1 MDNSLFFSNDQTP
14 AERNFNAQ
22 LLSYCSFLY
31 SEEGR
36 FYHNFDHI
44 KEMIIIGKE
53 IFNLTFQQYLAILF
67 HDSVY
72 DAKSHINEEN
82 SIQRMFHL
90 ISSLRGPMEL
100 SDLQFFGIVAAII
113 KDTKGHFYPTLEASR
128 VVLDLDL
135 ERLARPLADV
145 QHFSNLI
152 RQEYAH
158 VSDEDF
164 NRGRKEFYRKFLS
177 IDPVFSTDY
186 GRRVWEPKAK
196 ENVQI
201 LLNMM

>member
-1 MDNSLFFSNDQTP
+1 MDNSLFFSNEQTP
-14 AERNFNAQ
+14 VERNFNAQ
-22 LLSYCSFLY
+22 LLGYCNFLY
-31 SEEGR
+31 SQEGR

-44 KEMIIIGKE
+44 TEMIILGKE
-53 IFNLTFQQYLAILF
+53 TFHLTFQQYLAILF
-67 HDSVY
+67 HDIVY

-100 SDLQFFGIVAAII
+100 SDLQFFGVVAAII

-128 VVLDLDL
+128 AVLDLDL
-135 ERLARPLADV
+135 ERLSRPLAEV
-145 QHFSNLI
+145 QWFTDLI